1 MLVWLRPYQHAN
13 TGGKSSTVAVQVDRR
28 AFLCAICLDLLK
40 EPVTLP
46 CGHNYCRVCVQN
58 HWDQQVQSSCPQ
70 CRQSFIPRPALTT
83 NTMISGLVEQLK
95 MTELQYNTMDP
106 ETRRQHIL
114 QTIQMKETEQQRLQ
128 QDALTLRR
136 FADEAVKH
144 SEEGFKSFVRELES
158 VHSDVT
164 RHISSVQ
171 EREEAQIKQIH
182 DRLQQEITELKKTLN
197 EAAPLTVPLTP
208 PSAQTHRTY
217 SLPLGFLEQV
227 TSAVTAL
234 TDLLQV
240 TLKEGMQSISQGL
253 SPRQHSLGRPQ
264 SGPALP
270 EPKTREEFMNYGR
283 EIVLDPNTAHQYL
296 QLFRGNRRVC
306 NAISVYSNRYPDHPD
321 RFSVYPQVL
330 SRDGLTGRCY
340 WEVEWGIYPVVL
352 AVSYKNIGRK
362 GDSED
367 CEFGYNEKSWALD
380 YRGYGSSFWH
390 HSVESKVQT
399 EVPVSSS
406 KRIGVYLDHSAGV
419 LTFYNIKD
427 ETMSLLHR
435 VQTTFTQPLL
445 VGVRLDTQETVYFP
459 KLK

>member
-1 MLVWLRPYQHAN
+1 MEQA
-13 TGGKSSTVAVQVDRR
+13 AIQVDRR

-46 CGHNYCRVCVQN
+46 CGHNYCRVCIQS

-70 CRQSFIPRPALTT
+70 CRQSFIPRPALVT

-106 ETRRQHIL
+106 ETRREHIL
-114 QTIQMKETEQQRLQ
+114 QTIEVKETEQQRLQ
-128 QDALTLRR
+128 QDVLTLRR

-144 SEEGFKSFVRELES
+144 SEESFKSFVCELES

-164 RHISSVQ
+164 KQIRSLQ
-171 EREEAQIKQIH
+171 EREEVQIKQIH
-182 DRLQQEITELKKTLN
+182 DRLQQEITELKRTLY

-217 SLPLGFLEQV
+217 SLPLGFLEQA

-240 TLKEGMQSISQGL
+240 TLKEGIQNISQGF
-253 SPRQHSLGRPQ
+253 SPRQRLLGRPQ

-270 EPKTREEFMNYGR
+270 EPKTREEFINYAR
-283 EIVLDPNTAHQYL
+283 EIVLDPNTAHQKL
-296 QLFRGNRRVC
+296 QLFRGNRRVFRC
-306 NAISVYSNRYPDHPD
+306 PLLIFNICPDHPD

-340 WEVEWGIYPVVL
+340 WEVEWGDSNVVL
-352 AVSYKNIGRK
+352 AVS
-362 GDSED
+362 
-367 CEFGYNEKSWALD
+367 
-380 YRGYGSSFWH
+380 
-390 HSVESKVQT
+390 
-399 EVPVSSS
+399 
-406 KRIGVYLDHSAGV
+406 RIRVYLDHSAGV
-419 LTFYNIKD
+419 LSFYNIED
-427 ETMSLLHR
+427 ETMSLFHR

-445 VGVRLDTQETVYFP
+445 VGEQIMHQLSSFVQQKLRLAAEEILGQAERALDQGTETDFP
-459 KLK
+459 SSISGL